1 MREDV
6 VKRVRISKETEAF
19 MDEFAEQKGI
29 QPTHKN
35 RTINLIVE
43 EYKKMKEEEKWR
55 GQLEENVVEKVS
67 ENIQKEVRKE
77 LSRILLG

>member
-1 MREDV
+1 
-6 VKRVRISKETEAF
+6 
-19 MDEFAEQKGI
+19 
-29 QPTHKN
+29 
-35 RTINLIVE
+35 
-43 EYKKMKEEEKWR
+43 MKEEEKWR